1 MDHQLQELLDLGLE
15 AERLATRMGGL
26 GGGHGTTPVATVG
39 DVRPDGVE
47 F

>member
-15 AERLATRMGGL
+15 AERLAPRVRGF
-26 GGGHGTTPVATVG
+26 GGGHGATPVARVS
-39 DVRPDGVE
+39 DVRPDSVE